1 MHVLVYKVCVFEMYV
16 LCTYCLCVVV
26 MRDDEEWS
34 VSVVMDSTMLVTSD
48 EYQRKIGDR
57 LFQVGH
63 VP

>member
-1 MHVLVYKVCVFEMYV
+1 
-16 LCTYCLCVVV
+16 

-57 LFQVGH
+57 LFQVENIPLLH
-63 VP
+63 DHIQLKSYHNH